1 VSAEEPFLWKGLGF
15 GCEMWI
21 DGRIR
26 ARANRH
32 ARRGITVIIRISRG
46 QVRPDAEGD
55 VVARLRAATEGR
67 QRPEGL
73 CALFIGRHLTSTGTE
88 LVAITVW
95 RDAQAMTDV
104 LGDGW
109 ESSRWLPGV
118 DDELMTHSSVE
129 HFETAVEDFDPVR
142 AFAPTMALGRAQP

>member
-1 VSAEEPFLWKGLGF
+1 
-15 GCEMWI
+15 
-21 DGRIR
+21 
-26 ARANRH
+26 
-32 ARRGITVIIRISRG
+32 VIIRISRG

-67 QRPEGL
+67 RRPEGL
-73 CALFIGRHLTSTGTE
+73 HALFIGRHLTSTGTE

-95 RDAQAMTDV
+95 RDAQAMIEM

-129 HFETAVEDFDPVR
+129 HFETAVEDFDPIT
-142 AFAPTMALGRAQP
+142 AFAPAMVLGRAQP